1 MIIKFSNPDDIKNNL
16 IIENKILVIENEVKK
31 FIKEL
36 NKIIGNENEIDGL
49 TFGWKIFY
57 SPIIINA
64 KILFVGINPGTGD
77 AGEPFTY
84 YDDDYE
90 ILEYIDTIRNNYILA
105 RNTVKIFDEMNLQ
118 NLLNEAVK
126 INTKFYSTKS
136 VVELHKF
143 EEYLFKNHLTLYN
156 RLDFFNK
163 KWIRDII
170 EIINPEIIICE
181 GKEAFDYMDNL
192 YDDLDNWSQTLDYDS
207 NKICGCFKRKSDGMY
222 LFGYSRQQGLNP
234 NNFISKELIKI
245 L

>member
-1 MIIKFSNPDDIKNNL
+1 MLIRFSNPEDIINNL

-31 FIKEL
+31 IIEEL
-36 NKIIGNENEIDGL
+36 NKIIGNENEIEGL

-64 KILFVGINPGTGD
+64 KILFIGINPGTGD

-84 YDDDYE
+84 YDEEYE
-90 ILEYIDTIRNNYILA
+90 VLEYIDTNRNKYTLA
-105 RNTVKIFDEMNLQ
+105 RNTVKIFDEMNLP

-126 INTKFYSTKS
+126 INTKFYSTKGVS
-136 VVELHKF
+136 ELHKF
-143 EEYLFKNHLTLYN
+143 EKYLLKKHLTLYN
-156 RLDFFNK
+156 RLVFFNK

-170 EIINPEIIICE
+170 EIINPVIIICE
-181 GKEAFDYMDNL
+181 GREAFDYMDNL
-192 YDDLDNWSQTLDYDS
+192 YDDIDNWTQTLDYNS

-222 LFGYSRQQGLNP
+222 LFGYSRQQGLNSYS
-234 NNFISKELIKI
+234 FISKELIKI